1 MDLLILTGAVIS
13 LIGIVGIAFSIV
25 KVRRAKRRMDN
36 DDELRAE
43 IQAVL
48 PLNLGAF
55 LVSVIGLMCV
65 ILGVILT

>member
-1 MDLLILTGAVIS
+1 MDLLILIGAVIS

-25 KVRRAKRRMDN
+25 RVRRAKRIMDN